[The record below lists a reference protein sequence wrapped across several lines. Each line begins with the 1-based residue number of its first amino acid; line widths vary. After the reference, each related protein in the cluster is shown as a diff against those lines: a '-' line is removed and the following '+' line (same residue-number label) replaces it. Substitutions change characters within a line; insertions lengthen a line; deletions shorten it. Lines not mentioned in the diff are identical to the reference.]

1 MTSKKLVNI
10 HEALEYLENLDISSE
25 DDLSDNEHFI
35 WRGRLAILSPNNE
48 GDRDI
53 DEDSGDEND
62 LPPNNLNRSQ
72 LLAGAAVDLS
82 ASSGNSVLGAGDE
95 EEVAGLSVD
104 VPSKKNKG
112 SKVNA
117 FL

>member
-1 MTSKKLVNI
+1 MR
-10 HEALEYLENLDISSE
+10 ISFQGE
-25 DDLSDNEHFI
+25 DWLFQFQ
-35 WRGRLAILSPNNE
+35 

-53 DEDSGDEND
+53 DGDSRDENE

-72 LLAGAAVDLS
+72 LLAGATVHLS
-82 ASSGNSVLGAGDE
+82 TSTGNILLGAEDE
-95 EEVAGLSVD
+95 EEVAGLSV
-104 VPSKKNKG
+104 VAPSKRNKG

>member
-1 MTSKKLVNI
+1 MYLRRMT
-10 HEALEYLENLDISSE
+10 YLTMSISSQE
-25 DDLSDNEHFI
+25 ENWLFY
-35 WRGRLAILSPNNE
+35 LQTM

-53 DEDSGDEND
+53 DEDSGDENQ
-62 LPPNNLNRSQ
+62 LLPNNLNRSQ